1 MPDHSA
7 RLDRRHSFIES
18 LSTRL
23 HYGWVVVGAAF
34 VALLIASGVRATP
47 TILIEPLD
55 DQFGWRVDQVSLAI
69 SINLLLFGLM
79 APFSAALM
87 ERYGLRRVVAVALSA
102 VAAGTAATVAM
113 SALWQLTLFWGVVI
127 GAATGCL
134 SSPLAAVVATR
145 WFVERRGL
153 VTGLLSAA
161 YATGQL
167 IFLPVL
173 AVLVRDVG
181 WRWASAAVA
190 VSAAATVPVA
200 AALLRERP
208 ADVGLPPY
216 GGREVEPAPPP
227 GANPFAATAA
237 ALALGLRS
245 RAFWLLAGT
254 FFICGA
260 TTVGVIGTH
269 LIPAAHDHGIGEVGA
284 AGLLAAIGVF
294 DILGVAASGWLTDRW
309 DARQLLFAFYAL
321 RGLSLFFLPFV
332 LGASDAGLAAF
343 VVVFGLDWVATVPPT
358 VALTVEAFGRERAG
372 VVFGWIFAAHQLG
385 AAAAAWAAGA
395 VRAAAE
401 SYELAFMGA
410 GLLGVAAA
418 FLALGIASRGRPAPA
433 AAMPM

>member
-1 MPDHSA
+1 VAPDRADA
-7 RLDRRHSFIES
+7 REPFRELTR
-18 LSTRL
+18 RL
-23 HYGWVVVGAAF
+23 HYGWVVAGAAF

-47 TILIEPLD
+47 TILIGPLD
-55 DQFGWRVDQVSLAI
+55 EEFGWRVDQVSLAI
-69 SINLLLFGLM
+69 SINLVLFGLM

-87 ERYGLRRVVAVALSA
+87 ERFGVRRVVAVALA
-102 VAAGTAATVAM
+102 ATAAGSAATIGM
-113 SALWQLTLFWGVVI
+113 SALWELTLLWGVVI

-153 VTGLLSAA
+153 VTGVLSAA

-173 AVLVRDVG
+173 AVLARAD

-190 VSAAATVPVA
+190 ISAAAAVPVA
-200 AALLRERP
+200 VALLRERP
-208 ADVGLPPY
+208 ADLGIPPY
-216 GGREVEPAPPP
+216 GAREVEPPVAA
-227 GANPFAATAA
+227 GGNPFAATAA
-237 ALALGLRS
+237 GLVVGLRS

-254 FFICGA
+254 FFVCGA

-269 LIPAAHDHGIGEVGA
+269 LIPAAHDHGIGEVQA
-284 AGLLAAIGVF
+284 AGLLAAIGIF
-294 DILGVAASGWLTDRW
+294 DILGVTASGWLTDRW
-309 DARQLLFAFYAL
+309 DARQLLFAFYTL
-321 RGLSLFFLPFV
+321 RGLSLFFLPFA
-332 LGASDAGLAAF
+332 LGASDAGLIAF

-358 VALTVEAFGRERAG
+358 VALTVEAFGRRRAG

-395 VRAAAE
+395 VRNAAE
-401 SYELAFMGA
+401 SYEIAFMGA

-418 FLALGIASRGRPAPA
+418 FMALGIASRGRPAA
-433 AAMPM
+433 AAPLPM